1 MNTEAD
7 LLNSLEDAQGRNP
20 IEFPF
25 GFYIEDDHE
34 DSNGGSFF
42 WYQSNKEL
50 QHAIRNDLIDALTD
64 GQSSDIQDVKNEI
77 ADLFNNSEVAV
88 DLLNHLN
95 VILAE
100 LELQLLFLGSFE
112 ELCKSKDEWTKFFRE
127 SYREE
132 CLEEI
137 EGIPTKKLQSSIK
150 KNEQEDF
157 AAFVS
162 EYVI

>member
-20 IEFPF
+20 LEFPF

-34 DSNGGSFF
+34 QSNGGSFF
-42 WYQSNKEL
+42 WYTSNKEL
-50 QHAIRNDLIDALTD
+50 QHAIRNDLIDALTE
-64 GQSSDIQDVKNEI
+64 GQSNDIQDVKNEI
-77 ADLFNNSEVAV
+77 ADLFESTDNAD
-88 DLLNHLN
+88 DLLNNLN

-100 LELQLLFLGSFE
+100 LELQLQFLGSFE
-112 ELCKSKDEWTKFFRE
+112 QLCKSKDEWPKFFRE

-132 CLEEI
+132 CLDDI
-137 EGIPTKKLQSSIK
+137 EDIPTKKLQSSIK
-150 KNEQEDF
+150 SSEQADF
-157 AAFVS
+157 AEFVS

>member
-42 WYQSNKEL
+42 WYKSIKEL

-64 GQSSDIQDVKNEI
+64 GQSADIQDVKNEI
-77 ADLFNNSEVAV
+77 ADLFASSQAAE
-88 DLLNHLN
+88 DLLSHLN

-100 LELQLLFLGSFE
+100 LELSLQFMGGFE
-112 ELCKSKDEWTKFFRE
+112 DLCKGKDEWTKFFRE

-132 CLEEI
+132 CLEDI
-137 EGIPTKKLQSSIK
+137 EGIPAKKLQASIK
-150 KNEQEDF
+150 KSEQVDF
-157 AAFVS
+157 AEFVS
-162 EYVI
+162 EYLI

>member
-7 LLNSLEDAQGRNP
+7 LLNSLEEAQGRNP

-34 DSNGGSFF
+34 ESNGGSFF

-64 GQSSDIQDVKNEI
+64 GQSSDIQDVKDEI
-77 ADLFNNSEVAV
+77 ADLFENSHGAE

-95 VILAE
+95 VILSE
-100 LELQLLFLGSFE
+100 LELQLQFMGGFE
-112 ELCKSKDEWTKFFRE
+112 DLCKGKDEWTKFFRE

-132 CLEEI
+132 CLEDI
-137 EGIPTKKLQSSIK
+137 EDIPTKKLQGSIK
-150 KNEQEDF
+150 KSEQADF
-157 AAFVS
+157 AEFVS